1 MKKILVAVFAMALAS
16 QAFAKTS
23 WGKIIGG
30 AALVGGAVYVA
41 NKMSQP
47 KQEPQQPTA
56 PQAPAGQPQQSQLP
70 TPPKGYGYVQKVDP
84 SCNCVTWQ
92 LQKLPN

>member
-1 MKKILVAVFAMALAS
+1 MKKILVAVFAMALVS
-16 QAFAKTS
+16 PTFAKTS

-47 KQEPQQPTA
+47 KQPQPAQE
-56 PQAPAGQPQQSQLP
+56 PAGQPQQSQLP
-70 TPPKGYGYVQKVDP
+70 TPPAGYGYVQKVDP

>member
-1 MKKILVAVFAMALAS
+1 MKKFLIAMLVMSIAAPS
-16 QAFAKTS
+16 FAKTS

-47 KQEPQQPTA
+47 KQPQPQPA
-56 PQAPAGQPQQSQLP
+56 QEPAGQPQQSQLP
-70 TPPKGYGYVQKVDP
+70 TPPSGYGYVQKVDP